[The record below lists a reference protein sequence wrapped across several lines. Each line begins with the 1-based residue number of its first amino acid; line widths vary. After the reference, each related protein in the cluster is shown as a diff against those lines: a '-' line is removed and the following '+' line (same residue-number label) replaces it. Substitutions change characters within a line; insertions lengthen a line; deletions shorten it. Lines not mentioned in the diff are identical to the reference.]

1 MMRVQQLQTISA
13 AALPQSNNAQPGVN
27 HKRQLQQLHHCQ
39 PVKRQKQGPASSNI
53 TVSIGPQL
61 LQQHVTQNPATA
73 QARAVM
79 AKASIHPRNRYA
91 DKLPDF
97 KLLSQ
102 TFPDLRPH
110 VKLNQHGSASI
121 DFRQPDACK
130 ALTKA
135 LLKHDFDI
143 TWDVPEGQLVPPVT
157 NRANYIHWLEDLLVL
172 SSPTGSKT
180 IKGLDIGCGANCI
193 YPLLGAALNGWHFV
207 GTDIMDIAIEWA
219 GKNVQDNPHLAHLI
233 EIRRTGQ
240 SSQPLDSTNVEQG
253 ILLPAVHNGECF
265 SFCMCNPPF
274 FETLQEAGRNPHTAY
289 AGNLCSPL
297 SAAFTLCRQV
307 TSLRL
312 CLCVSQLCIHL
323 CATLFVCPIER
334 TLMKL
339 MCFSVQHGTELIKQ
353 LQYNRQ
359 KCQLQ
364 LCMSAGRFNRITRR
378 AAMRLCVTF

>member
-1 MMRVQQLQTISA
+1 MCWSL
-13 AALPQSNNAQPGVN
+13 
-27 HKRQLQQLHHCQ
+27 
-39 PVKRQKQGPASSNI
+39 PAS
-53 TVSIGPQL
+53 G
-61 LQQHVTQNPATA
+61 
-73 QARAVM
+73 
-79 AKASIHPRNRYA
+79 
-91 DKLPDF
+91 
-97 KLLSQ
+97 
-102 TFPDLRPH
+102 
-110 VKLNQHGSASI
+110 HGSFNVCIRICMATVQCPAMSAER
-121 DFRQPDACK
+121 DCFDKHRQP
-130 ALTKA
+130 
-135 LLKHDFDI
+135 
-143 TWDVPEGQLVPPVT
+143 
-157 NRANYIHWLEDLLVL
+157 
-172 SSPTGSKT
+172 SSSM
-180 IKGLDIGCGANCI
+180 
-193 YPLLGAALNGWHFV
+193 
-207 GTDIMDIAIEWA
+207 TDSASVSC
-219 GKNVQDNPHLAHLI
+219 NHVAHML
-233 EIRRTGQ
+233 
-240 SSQPLDSTNVEQG
+240 QG